1 MRLKK
6 RRHHQAAQPARL
18 GSQCCCLDL
27 FKLSSQPV
35 KSSTALAII
44 IIANL
49 CLFSTSD
56 FMPAVGA
63 QNTQPA
69 WTSRQQTVRWTQ
81 QVATNPPRLAQGADK
96 KAPTMTSSGQ
106 TEIIVGAG
114 SNVTLSCSARGQ
126 QPLTFVWF
134 QDEKNQALGG
144 RPNSSADH
152 PATTKVLEERRYEI
166 SEEIDAPPLNSAVQG
181 QPDGL
186 EGNTTSQLYLFNL
199 KQSDTGLFLC
209 WVENTH
215 GYAIANFSLI
225 VNDSPP
231 ARLTN
236 DPSQTGLTSTSNAGS
251 PIWRSMGLSQSEA
264 QLGFVTIGF
273 VIVLIAGIMFLLMFK
288 HTNLGHNHSQA
299 DNNGDIKS
307 NNLSNQ
313 VNNKVKGLKA
323 SQIKHLHA
331 GQNGAT
337 IMYAHPAN
345 MQKLSQQSAPFPAAM
360 VMSDSDQDDDCTIS
374 DEDGSSVADSSSS
387 CNKSPT
393 GQLRVMAPSDLD
405 NFFEHM
411 RSGIIN
417 MDYHSMSPV
426 IQFNNNNNTNIN
438 NTVNTTNLSQQ
449 NHVQQAHLAPPSQQ
463 PNPNFYECSSN
474 MLPHAP
480 PPDATGIQCENPT
493 VLYLNPNK
501 RHLYRL

>member
-1 MRLKK
+1 MRLKR
-6 RRHHQAAQPARL
+6 RRHQAKPGLRA
-18 GSQCCCLDL
+18 QCCCLHL
-27 FKLSSQPV
+27 FKLTCEPV

-44 IIANL
+44 VIAIL
-49 CLFSTSD
+49 YLHLGLHCTL
-56 FMPAVGA
+56 VLA
-63 QNTQPA
+63 QNSPPA
-69 WTSRQQTVRWTQ
+69 RQQTARWVQ
-81 QVATNPPRLAQGADK
+81 HGHQPPTTTHSPRQAVDR

-106 TEIIVGAG
+106 TEIVVGAG

-134 QDEKNQALGG
+134 QDEKNQALAG
-144 RPNSSADH
+144 RLNASADH

-166 SEEIDAPPLNSAVQG
+166 SEEIDTPYNTAPASTSSMLPQ
-181 QPDGL
+181 DGL
-186 EGNTTSQLYLFNL
+186 EGNTTSQLFLFNL
-199 KQSDTGLFLC
+199 KQSDSGLFLC
-209 WVENTH
+209 WVENTY
-215 GYAIANFSLI
+215 GYSIANFSLI

-236 DPSQTGLTSTSNAGS
+236 DPSLTGLTLLSASGAPTSL
-251 PIWRSMGLSQSEA
+251 WRSMGLSQSEA

-288 HTNLGHNHSQA
+288 HSNLADNDSQA

-313 VNNKVKGLKA
+313 AKKMKGLKT
-323 SQIKHLHA
+323 SHIQHLHA
-331 GQNGAT
+331 KQNGAT
-337 IMYAHPAN
+337 IIHTHPSN
-345 MQKLSQQSAPFPAAM
+345 LQKLTHAV
-360 VMSDSDQDDDCTIS
+360 VMPESDEDDDCTIS
-374 DEDGSSVADSSSS
+374 DEDGSSVANSSSS
-387 CNKSPT
+387 CNKAT
-393 GQLRVMAPSDLD
+393 GGQFRVMAPSDLD

-426 IQFNNNNNTNIN
+426 VQFNNNNNNATNTN
-438 NTVNTTNLSQQ
+438 SNLSQQ
-449 NHVQQAHLAPPSQQ
+449 QHHVQQHHLQPIQQ
-463 PNPNFYECSSN
+463 PHPNVYECSSN
-474 MLPHAP
+474 MVACAP
-480 PPDATGIQCENPT
+480 PHNTTSIQCDNPA